1 MSRNTEYK
9 FVPTDSTEIVA
20 EMTAAYEKMTG
31 RKLQPADPDKL
42 FIAWIADVIIQERV
56 NQNYVGN
63 QNIPSRAVGD
73 NLDALGNW
81 IYDIPRTLSQ
91 PSMCIV
97 RFSITIAQQSVIVI
111 PAGTRVTDVQNA
123 LVWETMNDATIAI
136 GDTYTDTLVQ
146 CQTAGTIGN
155 GYVPGQIN
163 TLIDVD
169 NIPYFDSCSN
179 ITDSDGGSEAQSD
192 DNYYESMRAIV
203 NSHSTAGAEGSYVYW
218 AKSVTPEIAD
228 VKAIC
233 PNIEREETLSIFTG
247 QDGEKYAFLGGEQ
260 IDINTLQIS
269 INDFTTVLTENTDY
283 TADYTDGLLKI
294 KIVSTSAAAS
304 ATTIDVKVKQRRA
317 GYVYLYAL
325 MQDGTIAGE
334 TIKQAIY
341 DVCSADSV
349 RPLTDCVVVDDAE
362 EVTYNINCTYYI
374 QSGTSSAAEIS
385 DAVTQA
391 ISEYKS
397 WQCAKLGRD
406 INPDKLRSLLMNTGI
421 KRVTITSPVFT
432 PLKNGASNDPPQV
445 AKIGT
450 VSVINGGFEDE

>member
-192 DNYYESMRAIV
+192 DNYYESMRAVV

-260 IDINTLQIS
+260 IDINEFL
-269 INDFTTVLTENTDY
+269 N
-283 TADYTDGLLKI
+283 
-294 KIVSTSAAAS
+294 
-304 ATTIDVKVKQRRA
+304 
-317 GYVYLYAL
+317 
-325 MQDGTIAGE
+325 
-334 TIKQAIY
+334 
-341 DVCSADSV
+341 
-349 RPLTDCVVVDDAE
+349 
-362 EVTYNINCTYYI
+362 
-374 QSGTSSAAEIS
+374 
-385 DAVTQA
+385 
-391 ISEYKS
+391 SEGDN
-397 WQCAKLGRD
+397 A
-406 INPDKLRSLLMNTGI
+406 
-421 KRVTITSPVFT
+421 
-432 PLKNGASNDPPQV
+432 
-445 AKIGT
+445 
-450 VSVINGGFEDE
+450 